1 MSPPTPTRPRRG
13 VTRRTRASRRRS
25 VDGGSRF
32 NHGPHRPG
40 GAPAGTIY
48 LAVKLPADAGRYGRR
63 RRSRPPSLSSRVRE
77 RGAGGRAR
85 LPPCPSPG
93 CGATMRPHAF
103 YERSLGGELVRF
115 LRVRCGS
122 CRITHAVLPSDV
134 CAWRNLL
141 LPAWE
146 AAMEPGRGPTAS
158 ARAAGMVDAEGA
170 RRGRRIRAQPSLT
183 MRVVLS
189 ALLQAA
195 TGDWLSRA
203 RQALGAAPGVL
214 QRLRVWPWRTCG
226 DWRGISR
233 RRSGATGAV
242 PTPGRGRTSRKA
254 YRSRCA
260 SSPSAR
266 ALRKGLRSHA
276 EHPRG
281 SAEGRAHARAAAT
294 AQGRLRGLRDG
305 S

>member
-13 VTRRTRASRRRS
+13 VIRRTRASRRRS

-40 GAPAGTIY
+40 GVPAPTIY
-48 LAVKLPADAGRYGRR
+48 LAVKLPADAGSDGNR
-63 RRSRPPSLSSRVRE
+63 RRSRPPSLSSRIRE

-93 CGATMRPHAF
+93 CGAAMRPHAF

-115 LRVRCGS
+115 LS
-122 CRITHAVLPSDV
+122 SDV
-134 CAWRNLL
+134 CAWRDLL

-158 ARAAGMVDAEGA
+158 VRAAGMVDADGA

-183 MRVVLS
+183 MTVVLS

-214 QRLRVWPWRTCG
+214 QRLRVWLWRTCS

-242 PTPGRGRTSRKA
+242 PTPERGRTSRKA
-254 YRSRCA
+254 CRSRCA